1 MTKDPKWAASR
12 FCAVATLAFLLA
24 GGCSDAD
31 PTGPRV
37 TAENADIAPQSL
49 VNGEDDF
56 DHAAAGALMVY
67 DPGFPDKPG
76 WRSFCSG
83 ALIHKRVF
91 QTAGHCIQF
100 LRQRLDAGIVHAA
113 WVSFQQDP
121 DAHFTA
127 DPAVADPASAGWYE
141 IESLHDNPDNADFA
155 ALMQLGQADP
165 EALLAV
171 WGKFHDSGAIV
182 LKEDVKGIKPMKLP
196 PRPGLGE
203 EFLAKAGCEGANAD
217 CTIEV
222 IAYGLQ
228 GFPPPTIPPVLDRR
242 SAPLRYTGIDPLFVS
257 TAQDPPGSDF
267 GAVCPG
273 DSGGPVVLLKKN
285 GKDRMLVAI
294 SSSPAHPFAFP
305 CTGGAIQYRTDTES
319 HLRFIREVI
328 RGANGG

>member
-1 MTKDPKWAASR
+1 MTKEPKWTASR
-12 FCAVATLAFLLA
+12 FCAVATLALLLA
-24 GGCSDAD
+24 SGCSDAD

-37 TAENADIAPQSL
+37 AAENSDLAPQSL
-49 VNGEDDF
+49 VNGENDF

-83 ALIHKRVF
+83 ALVHPRVF

-100 LRQRLDAGIVHAA
+100 LRPQLDAGIVHAA
-113 WVSFQQDP
+113 WISFQQDP

-127 DPAVADPASAGWYE
+127 DPTVADPATGGWYE
-141 IESLHDNPDNADFA
+141 IESLHHNPDNIDWV
-155 ALMQLGQADP
+155 ALRQAPP
-165 EALLAV
+165 EEVLAV
-171 WGKFHDSGAIV
+171 WGTFHDSGAIV
-182 LKEDVKGIKPMKLP
+182 LKEAVEGIQPMKLP
-196 PRPGLGE
+196 ARPGMVE
-203 EFLAKAGCEGANAD
+203 KFLAKAGCEGANAD

-222 IAYGLQ
+222 VAYGLQ
-228 GFPPPTIPPVLDRR
+228 GFPPPTIPPVLVRR
-242 SAPLRYTGIDPLFVS
+242 SAPVRYTGIDPLFVS

-273 DSGGPVVLLKKN
+273 DSGGPVILLKKN
-285 GKDRMLVAI
+285 GKDRTLVAI
-294 SSSPAHPFAFP
+294 TSSPAHPFAFP

-328 RGANGG
+328 RGVSGG

>member
-1 MTKDPKWAASR
+1 MTKIPNPARLRIGLAA
-12 FCAVATLAFLLA
+12 AVALLLPA
-24 GGCSDAD
+24 ACSDTD
-31 PTGPRV
+31 PTGPAAAVDEV
-37 TAENADIAPQSL
+37 THSPQSL

-56 DHAAAGALMVY
+56 DRAAAGALMTY
-67 DPGFPDKPG
+67 DPNFPDKPG

-83 ALIHKRVF
+83 ALVHRRVF

-100 LRQRLDAGIVHAA
+100 LRAQVDAGVVHAA
-113 WVSFQQDP
+113 WISFQQDP

-141 IESLHDNPDNADFA
+141 IESLHDNPDNPDFA
-155 ALMQLGQADP
+155 GLMQLGQADP

-182 LKEDVKGIKPMKLP
+182 LKEAVTGIKPMKLP
-196 PRPGLGE
+196 ARPGMGE
-203 EFLAKAGCEGANAD
+203 KFLAEAGCEGANAD

-228 GFPPPTIPPVLDRR
+228 GFPPPTIPPVQVRL

-257 TAQDPPGSDF
+257 TDQDPPGSDF

-273 DSGGPVVLLKKN
+273 DSGGPVILLKQN
-285 GKDRMLVAI
+285 GKDGMLVAI

-319 HLRFIREVI
+319 HLRFIRGVI
-328 RGANGG
+328 RSVRGH